1 MSAWF
6 RNFEALKPT
15 GKILRFCE
23 KDFCFLCPFLFKG
36 RFLPSG
42 EDGSSGTAENS
53 PFWGITFRN
62 AGDMKFP
69 PETGIQQEN
78 RKNLYSVLG
87 LDGAV
92 AGYPLRAK
100 LVHSKKI
107 FYCTPEDGTFP
118 ENLGEG
124 DGIICPSGGGVPI
137 VTCADCMPIY
147 IYDTVNSYRAV
158 LHSGWKGTGIVSH
171 GVGLMKQKTSPEN
184 LAVVIGPHIR
194 GCCYRVDKTRSE
206 YFAGNFTPSAVK
218 SRNGDFYLSLLEANL
233 FLLAKS
239 GIPEENILV
248 FDECT
253 SCNSL
258 WGSFRREGPENFTR
272 MAAFIL

>member
-1 MSAWF
+1 MRALF
-6 RNFEALKPT
+6 RNFEALKST
-15 GKILRFCE
+15 GKILRFRE
-23 KDFCFLCPFLFKG
+23 RDFCFLCPFLFKG
-36 RFLPSG
+36 RFLSG
-42 EDGSSGTAENS
+42 EETRDFDTGRNF

-78 RKNLYSVLG
+78 RQNLYSVLG
-87 LDGAV
+87 TDGSGQ
-92 AGYPLRAK
+92 GYPLRLK
-100 LVHSKKI
+100 LVHSKKV
-107 FYCTPEDGTFP
+107 FCCSPGNGTFP

-124 DGIICPSGGGVPI
+124 DGIICPPDGGVPV
-137 VTCADCMPIY
+137 VTCADCMPLY

-158 LHSGWKGTGIVSH
+158 LHSGWKGTGIVSY
-171 GVGLMKQKTSPEN
+171 GIGLMKEKTSPEN

-194 GCCYRVDKTRSE
+194 DCCYRVDKARSE

-218 SRNGDFYLSLLEANL
+218 FRNGGYYLSLLEANL
-233 FLLAKS
+233 FLLAQA

-253 SCNSL
+253 ACNSL